1 MTLKFSDGIQ
11 VDTSGPLRTL
21 ELPDGWYVV
30 GEGKLIPVKDE
41 EEAESWVNSKKSDP
55 LTGLDFPYVP
65 GDPFF

>member
-21 ELPDGWYVV
+21 QLTDGWYIV
-30 GEGKLIPVKDE
+30 GEGKLIPVADY
-41 EEAESWVNSKKSDP
+41 EEAESWIDKNKKDP